1 MKTTTLIVAGMLVL
15 LSCNNS
21 TKETTSSTGDTTV
34 VKEINNA
41 SDINKDVNNSNEV
54 KDTSTAK
61 DSKETNDDSKTQ
73 PLTWKEFSSGNDCS
87 IEKPMTVVITS
98 QQQLDALWSKAFNGD
113 SKPVKRAVDFSKSS
127 VVAIFQGTVNT
138 GGHSVVITSIK
149 NNEAGRYIVD
159 GVHKLPG
166 KGCMSSMAIEY
177 PYYIAVVSP
186 AINEKTAFTIK
197 KKETAC
203 E

>member
-21 TKETTSSTGDTTV
+21 KKETTSSTGDTTV
-34 VKEINNA
+34 VKDINNA
-41 SDINKDVNNSNEV
+41 TDINKDTNNSNNV
-54 KDTSTAK
+54 IDTSTAK
-61 DSKETNDDSKTQ
+61 DTKEIKDNSKMQ

-149 NNEAGRYIVD
+149 NNEAGGFTVEA
-159 GVHKLPG
+159 VHKLPG
-166 KGCMSSMAIEY
+166 KGCITSMSIEF

-197 KKETAC
+197 KKETGC